1 MSKRITFSSVA
12 LWLWQLHLMLLLLL
26 CPQLALSS
34 ASQPPSLGAH
44 IVRSPESA
52 VAPKGDE
59 VVFEC
64 ELNLAPERLEW
75 RFRHSSARTTD
86 AMNYNYLHAEEG
98 HNIIN
103 DDLTSRLRVF
113 VSPETLGDYQCVA
126 WFGSAAIASTP
137 ARLTLVSLSI
147 DNSNG
152 YSRNAIRWSVAPKNC
167 VILRCGTVSSN
178 PPAVWSFFRNGEKVP
193 QTEVL
198 PSANGALILL
208 SVSSKDSG
216 NYTCSAMNA
225 ITGVEVR
232 LPPHIDLRVDYTD
245 RTPPYFLIQPPAQVT
260 ARPGETALLE
270 CPGVG
275 SPPPEAVWSSPNVI
289 NIYNNRTKVLP
300 YGLQISDVLPE
311 DQGSYVCRLDNGIAP
326 ALVQIIKFIVLE
338 VPQILSG
345 PATTLTNE
353 GEQLEL
359 ECSAAGN
366 PFPQIY
372 WLINGEDTSLDNET
386 FHEDRRLVIRHVQKR
401 HAGIVQCFAKNEVG
415 EASEGSLL
423 QVNPKQIQGEGSA
436 PLGNVPIRT
445 PYEHTGSKNKGKRK
459 HMKMPNMI
467 PPSRPNVTR
476 LADDSVMLRWY
487 LPKNEGLSIQFFKV
501 QYRMLGDS
509 SRKIPRENWQT
520 TNEDIP
526 YGKRDRNF
534 EGVKNFTSSVTGL
547 KPDRFYRFRIIAVY
561 SNNDNKEGNTSAKF
575 FLQSGEALGPT
586 KATLPAPELARVE
599 PLSET
604 AVILYWTLPANPVNV
619 PDGFYAYYRLA
630 SSAGEYL
637 KATVDGQHSRKF
649 KIDMLEPGTAY
660 EFKLQSF
667 NALAASEF
675 SAILQGKTKKP
686 VQTDVAVTPAAI
698 PPPKAKESNIA
709 TYPIVAGV
717 AGFGILLIVAIIAAF
732 LCIKRRKPVQSE
744 DENKPQL
751 DHIQADFVTP
761 SVLGVATHHKSGHRL
776 NGVIPRMN
784 ITPNPLAQEA
794 DKNRNVMELRFLPN
808 CSNSGSSN
816 SSASAS
822 NSATAHPYTSSS
834 HSLHQEQSATASAA
848 ATLHADDAEPHTP
861 PPRSSSSCETL
872 EASEGIFNATD
883 PNSPLSK
890 PLPPLPNH
898 KLYAQQQHHHHQ
910 HPPQQSHT
918 TPPKMTNNNAQVSA
932 ALTTTAATAPSAVT
946 TNTNY
951 ATAHYNNNTNAMHLH
966 TKSNSSHSS
975 ASSFHSLHNS
985 QAHLGSHQGLH
996 HAQPYHP
1003 PPPGTPTL
1011 MHKRA
1016 DYMPHH
1022 HHVGAVGQHPPPVPP
1037 HQNNNHSGHHN
1048 AHHLYQQQQYHAH
1061 SQSPQTPSLEQ
1072 ERRTLE
1078 RSARNLHYTATAM
1091 PANVTQPHDG
1101 AMNIDGLPTRI
1112 PSLRRTRRA
1121 SGSANNNNGGVGI
1134 PIVSGSP
1141 RVQRSPMPA
1150 RAMMKRGRLGSHNDN
1165 MSSGSLNSIEV

>member
-1 MSKRITFSSVA
+1 MAKHAVFSTGATTGISVF
-12 LWLWQLHLMLLLLL
+12 WQLSFWFTLLI
-26 CPQLALSS
+26 CNQSELSA
-34 ASQPPSLGAH
+34 ASQSSSLGVY

-64 ELNLAPERLEW
+64 ELNMTPDRLEW
-75 RFRHSSARTTD
+75 RFRHTSARATD
-86 AMNYNYLHAEEG
+86 AMNYSYLQGGEDG
-98 HNIIN
+98 HNIVN
-103 DDLTSRLRVF
+103 ENLTSRLRVF
-113 VSPETLGDYQCVA
+113 VSSETLGDYQCVA
-126 WFGSAAIASTP
+126 WVGSAAIASTP
-137 ARLTLVSLSI
+137 ARLTLVSISI

-167 VILRCGTVSSN
+167 MLIRCGTVTSN

-198 PSANGALILL
+198 PSANGALILN

-232 LPPHIDLRVDYTD
+232 FPQRIDLRVDYID
-245 RTPPYFLIQPPAQVT
+245 RTPPYFLNIPVSQVT
-260 ARPGETALLE
+260 ARPGETAVLE

-300 YGLQISDVLPE
+300 YGLQISDVIPE

-326 ALVQIIKFIVLE
+326 ALVQIIKFIVVE
-338 VPQILSG
+338 APQILRG
-345 PATTLTNE
+345 PAKARTNE
-353 GEQLEL
+353 GDELEL

-415 EASEGSLL
+415 EVSEGSLL
-423 QVNPKQIQGEGSA
+423 EVIPKQIHGEDSA
-436 PLGNVPIRT
+436 PLGTVPIRM
-445 PYEHTGSKNKGKRK
+445 PYEHTGNKNKGKRK
-459 HMKMPNMI
+459 HMKMPNMV
-467 PPSRPNVTR
+467 PPSRPNITR
-476 LADDSVMLRWY
+476 LSDDSVMLRWY
-487 LPKNEGLSIQFFKV
+487 VPKNEGLPIQFFKV

-526 YGKRDRNF
+526 YGQHERIF
-534 EGVKNFTSSVTGL
+534 EAGKNFTSSVSGL
-547 KPDRFYRFRIIAVY
+547 KPDRFYRFRILAVY

-575 FLQSGEALGPT
+575 FLQSSETLGPT
-586 KATLPAPELARVE
+586 KATLPAPELLRVE

-604 AVILYWTLPANPVNV
+604 AVTIHWTLPANPVNV

-637 KATVDGQHSRKF
+637 KATVDGQHTRKF
-649 KIDMLEPGTAY
+649 KIDLLEPGTVY

-675 SAILQGKTKKP
+675 SAILQGNTKKLA
-686 VQTDVAVTPAAI
+686 TTPA
-698 PPPKAKESNIA
+698 PVTSPTSVKAKNNDKPK
-709 TYPIVAGV
+709 YPIVAGI
-717 AGFGILLIVAIIAAF
+717 AGCGILLIVAIIAAF
-732 LCIKRRKPVQSE
+732 LCMKRRSPAPPE
-744 DENKPQL
+744 DEDKPQL

-761 SVLGVATHHKSGHRL
+761 SVLGVAPHHKSGHRL

-794 DKNRNVMELRFLPN
+794 DKNRNNVMELRFLPN
-808 CSNSGSSN
+808 SNSNSSHAGSPN
-816 SSASAS
+816 NSASAS
-822 NSATAHPYTSSS
+822 NLNPNHQHTSSS
-834 HSLHQEQSATASAA
+834 HSLQQHQQQTTARN
-848 ATLHADDAEPHTP
+848 TDDVEPYTP

-872 EASEGIFNATD
+872 EASEGIFNAIDAT
-883 PNSPLSK
+883 SPLSK
-890 PLPPLPNH
+890 PLPPLPNQKPQTH
-898 KLYAQQQHHHHQ
+898 HNQQHPQHH
-910 HPPQQSHT
+910 QQSHT
-918 TPPKMTNNNAQVSA
+918 TLPKMTSNKAQAS
-932 ALTTTAATAPSAVT
+932 TAPNA
-946 TNTNY
+946 NH
-951 ATAHYNNNTNAMHLH
+951 ATAHYNHNTNAMHLH
-966 TKSNSSHSS
+966 TKSSSSHSS
-975 ASSFHSLHNS
+975 TSSFQSLHNS

-1003 PPPGTPTL
+1003 QAPGTPTL
-1011 MHKRA
+1011 MHKRG
-1016 DYMPHH
+1016 DYMPPHH
-1022 HHVGAVGQHPPPVPP
+1022 LHHANSTVVGQHPPPVPP

-1048 AHHLYQQQQYHAH
+1048 AHHLYQHHQQQQHAQV
-1061 SQSPQTPSLEQ
+1061 QSPQTPSLEQ
-1072 ERRTLE
+1072 QRRTLE
-1078 RSARNLHYTATAM
+1078 RSARNLHYTATAV
-1091 PANVTQPHDG
+1091 PANATQPHDA
-1101 AMNIDGLPTRI
+1101 AMNFDGLPTRI
-1112 PSLRRTRRA
+1112 PSLRRTRRS

-1134 PIVSGSP
+1134 PIVPGSP

>member
-1 MSKRITFSSVA
+1 MLRHVSLSSAA
-12 LWLWQLHLMLLLLL
+12 LWFWQLQIL
-26 CPQLALSS
+26 CHQLVLTS
-34 ASQPPSLGAH
+34 ASQPSLGVH

-64 ELNLAPERLEW
+64 ELNLLWERLEW
-75 RFRHSSARTTD
+75 RFRHTSTRATD
-86 AMNYNYLHAEEG
+86 AMNYSYLRAEDG
-98 HNIIN
+98 HNITN

-137 ARLTLVSLSI
+137 ARLTLVSISI

-167 VILRCGTVSSN
+167 ILIRCGTVSSN

-198 PSANGALILL
+198 PSANGALILN

-232 LPPHIDLRVDYTD
+232 LPQRIDLRVDYTD
-245 RTPPYFLIQPPAQVT
+245 RTPPYFLNPPPAQVT
-260 ARPGETALLE
+260 ARPGETAVLE

-275 SPPPEAVWSSPNVI
+275 SPSPEAVWSSPNVI

-338 VPQILSG
+338 APQILRG

-401 HAGIVQCFAKNEVG
+401 HAGIVQCFSKNEVG

-445 PYEHTGSKNKGKRK
+445 SYEHTGNKNKGKRK

-487 LPKNEGLSIQFFKV
+487 VPKNEGLPIQFFKV
-501 QYRMLGDS
+501 QYRMLGDP
-509 SRKIPRENWQT
+509 SRQIPRENWQT

-526 YGKRDRNF
+526 YGKRDRGF
-534 EGVKNFTSSVTGL
+534 EGVKNFTSSVAGL

-575 FLQSGEALGPT
+575 FLQSSETLGPT

-604 AVILYWTLPANPVNV
+604 AVMLHWTLPANPMNV
-619 PDGFYAYYRLA
+619 PDGYYAYYRLA

-637 KATVDGQHSRKF
+637 KATVDGQHTRKF

-686 VQTDVAVTPAAI
+686 ANTDAPSTLAPI
-698 PPPKAKESNIA
+698 PPPKVKETKNSK
-709 TYPIVAGV
+709 YPVVAGI
-717 AGFGILLIVAIIAAF
+717 AGFGILLIVAIVAAF
-732 LCIKRRKPVQSE
+732 LCMKRRRPAQPE
-744 DENKPQL
+744 DEDKPQL

-761 SVLGVATHHKSGHRL
+761 SVLGVAAHHKSGHRL

-794 DKNRNVMELRFLPN
+794 DK
-808 CSNSGSSN
+808 
-816 SSASAS
+816 
-822 NSATAHPYTSSS
+822 
-834 HSLHQEQSATASAA
+834 
-848 ATLHADDAEPHTP
+848 
-861 PPRSSSSCETL
+861 
-872 EASEGIFNATD
+872 
-883 PNSPLSK
+883 
-890 PLPPLPNH
+890 
-898 KLYAQQQHHHHQ
+898 
-910 HPPQQSHT
+910 
-918 TPPKMTNNNAQVSA
+918 
-932 ALTTTAATAPSAVT
+932 
-946 TNTNY
+946 
-951 ATAHYNNNTNAMHLH
+951 
-966 TKSNSSHSS
+966 
-975 ASSFHSLHNS
+975 
-985 QAHLGSHQGLH
+985 AHLGSHQGLH
-996 HAQPYHP
+996 HAQSYHP

-1011 MHKRA
+1011 MHKRG
-1016 DYMPHH
+1016 DYLPHH
-1022 HHVGAVGQHPPPVPP
+1022 HHVSAGQHPPPVPP
-1037 HQNNNHSGHHN
+1037 HQNNNHSNHHN
-1048 AHHLYQQQQYHAH
+1048 AHHLYQQHQQQHAQ
-1061 SQSPQTPSLEQ
+1061 SQSPLTPSLEQ
-1072 ERRTLE
+1072 QRRTLE

-1091 PANVTQPHDG
+1091 PANVTQQSPHDA

-1112 PSLRRTRRA
+1112 PSLRRTRRT

-1134 PIVSGSP
+1134 PIVPGSP